1 MPRPLVNLSV
11 LALCIAGSVASAQA
25 VDPNAAARA
34 KANPPAPALVAQA
47 LDGMRGQP
55 FAQMRDSGLTV
66 VGAQAQGD
74 RLVLNLRDSKRASS
88 YGPAAREGYA
98 IVADRNIRKPL
109 CADPV
114 LSAFVARYGIVTVIT
129 TRDNQ
134 PLANVAI
141 DRC

>member
-1 MPRPLVNLSV
+1 MPRRPLRLVIATALV
-11 LALCIAGSVASAQA
+11 LGSAATAQT

-34 KANPPAPALVAQA
+34 VAQPPSPAAVAQA
-47 LDGMRGQP
+47 LDGMRGQQ
-55 FAQMRDSGLTV
+55 FAQLRDSGLTV
-66 VGAQAQGD
+66 RGAQAQGD
-74 RLVLNLRDSKRASS
+74 QLVLSLRDSKRASE

-98 IVADRNIRKPL
+98 IVADRNIRAPL

-114 LSAFVARYGIVTVIT
+114 LSAFVARYGITTVIT